1 MTEKVFRRIMG
12 GTMEESSG
20 DIGAF
25 LKCVDLFQD
34 LDDNEIAALIAK
46 AREER
51 HEDKGFI
58 FKEREMGDAMFVILD
73 GTVKMLKLVTG
84 NKFKTL
90 VAMGVGEFFGEMSL
104 LDGQPRS
111 ASAAAHGT
119 ARVLRIGREE
129 FSALM
134 TENPYL
140 GLKVVIRLA
149 RNLTER
155 LRRTNDQVI
164 EMVSWNLQQKDI
176 NK

>member
-1 MTEKVFRRIMG
+1 MMG
-12 GTMEESSG
+12 RTMEEATG
-20 DIGAF
+20 NIGEF
-25 LKCVDLFQD
+25 LKCVELFQD
-34 LDDNEIAALIAK
+34 LDDNEIAALITK
-46 AREER
+46 SKEER
-51 HEDKGFI
+51 HEDKSFI
-58 FKEREMGDAMFVILD
+58 FKETDMGDAMFVILD
-73 GTVKMLKLVTG
+73 GTVKILKLVHG

-90 VAMGVGEFFGEMSL
+90 VAMGIGEFFGEMAL

-129 FSALM
+129 FSTLM

-149 RNLTER
+149 RNLTNR
-155 LRRTNDQVI
+155 LRKTNDQVV
-164 EMVSWNLQQKDI
+164 EMVSWNLQQKEM

>member
-1 MTEKVFRRIMG
+1 
-12 GTMEESSG
+12 MEEASG
-20 DIGAF
+20 DICSF

-34 LDDNEIAALIAK
+34 LDDNEITALIAK
-46 AREER
+46 AKEER
-51 HEDKGFI
+51 HEDKHFV
-58 FKEREMGDAMFVILD
+58 FKETELGDAMFVVLD
-73 GTVKMLKLVTG
+73 GTVKIVKMVAG

-90 VAMGVGEFFGEMSL
+90 VALGVGDFFGEMAL

-111 ASAAAHGT
+111 ASAMSHGV

-149 RNLTER
+149 RNLTDR
-155 LRRTNDQVI
+155 LRKTNEQVV
-164 EMVSWNLQQKDI
+164 EMVSWNLQQKEM

>member
-1 MTEKVFRRIMG
+1 MTE
-12 GTMEESSG
+12 SAG
-20 DIGAF
+20 DIGQF

-34 LDDNEIAALIAK
+34 LDDAEIAALITKAK
-46 AREER
+46 EER
-51 HEDKGFI
+51 HEDKSFV
-58 FKEREMGDAMFVILD
+58 FKEREMGDAMFVVLD
-73 GTVKMLKLVTG
+73 GTVKITKMVAG

-90 VAMGVGEFFGEMSL
+90 VAMGVGEFFGEMAL
-104 LDGQPRS
+104 LDGNPRS
-111 ASAAAHGT
+111 ASAVAHGT

-134 TENPYL
+134 SENPYL

-155 LRRTNDQVI
+155 LRKTNDQVV
-164 EMVSWNLQQKDI
+164 EMVSWNLQQKEM